1 MQKHLMH
8 GNWKCI
14 LILIHSIS
22 VFKSFNSACPK
33 NVCVWAGQ
41 SNSKKILGH
50 FTVVYLFY
58 EIFVVDS
65 IKTFLND
72 KADNT
77 EAAMGLVYKINRDFK
92 NRHPVYPL

>member
-1 MQKHLMH
+1 MKQTCL
-8 GNWKCI
+8 
-14 LILIHSIS
+14 
-22 VFKSFNSACPK
+22 
-33 NVCVWAGQ
+33 
-41 SNSKKILGH
+41 SKKCLCLGGRDLYQPKQLKRDIGQY
-50 FTVVYLFY
+50 TVVYLFY
-58 EIFVVDS
+58 ENFFVDS